1 MKNDFADRL
10 LGRTAAPAVRP
21 LLPSFFEPV
30 AGSTAQWAAPMGAV
44 TETAAPTTSAGP
56 SASRTPVQPD
66 PDAPGVPSVTP
77 VRASET
83 PLLPA
88 NPTPIGSPLAEVR
101 TVHASRTL
109 AAPDRE
115 SLPER
120 TAELDSASVPAPAQT
135 AVPTLPTLQTGHPV
149 TTPGAET
156 ARPEAPIRPPDPVH
170 HAHPVRPAAADDQ
183 PLHPAHSAYSTV
195 SATRR
200 DQPVRPAAVPLPPAS
215 RRSSRMAAEPTV
227 HISIGRV
234 EVKATAEPAAPKRAE
249 QPRRPVLSLDD
260 YLRGRAGGARK

>member
-101 TVHASRTL
+101 TVHVSRRIGSRY
-109 AAPDRE
+109 P
-115 SLPER
+115 SER
-120 TAELDSASVPAPAQT
+120 LSW
-135 AVPTLPTLQTGHPV
+135 
-149 TTPGAET
+149 TP
-156 ARPEAPIRPPDPVH
+156 RLSPHRH
-170 HAHPVRPAAADDQ
+170 RQRYQLCQHC
-183 PLHPAHSAYSTV
+183 
-195 SATRR
+195 RR
-200 DQPVRPAAVPLPPAS
+200 DIP
-215 RRSSRMAAEPTV
+215 
-227 HISIGRV
+227 
-234 EVKATAEPAAPKRAE
+234 
-249 QPRRPVLSLDD
+249 
-260 YLRGRAGGARK
+260 